1 MRFVRRS
8 PEETKPRA
16 ELENGAAQD
25 QTIASS
31 SNEATQKAELEKGA
45 AQDQPIAARSNE
57 ATQRAKAYSR
67 GNEFRYSEIFVVF
80 RRKSLIFCFVCH
92 FYSTLFIKEGK
103 RSIAKSYMKINF
115 IK

>member
-8 PEETKPRA
+8 SEETIHRA

-31 SNEATQKAELEKGA
+31 SNEATQGEELEKGA

-57 ATQRAKAYSR
+57 ATQRAEAYNR
-67 GNEFRYSEIFVVF
+67 GNKFRYSEILIVL
-80 RRKSLIFCFVCH
+80 RRKSLMF
-92 FYSTLFIKEGK
+92 
-103 RSIAKSYMKINF
+103 
-115 IK
+115 

>member
-31 SNEATQKAELEKGA
+31 SNEATQRAELEKGA

-57 ATQRAKAYSR
+57 ATQRAEAHSR
-67 GNEFRYSEIFVVF
+67 GNKFRYSEIFIV
-80 RRKSLIFCFVCH
+80 L
-92 FYSTLFIKEGK
+92 KE
-103 RSIAKSYMKINF
+103 R
-115 IK
+115 